1 MITEH
6 AGTALSPA
14 FRLAGFALVQAA
26 WSIEDGGELVP
37 IGFAE
42 HNGERNAMRFV
53 TEVTPARLLELYGIV
68 AGKLEPDRH
77 GVVAFSRSGRLP
89 GGEPFFILN
98 VHIVDGGGRLVGVV
112 RQAYEPARTSWI
124 PGRSTPFGV
133 VGTPSPSEEIDVPGV
148 REDLLVGVMQ
158 HPEGERL
165 FPQLA
170 AFAITLVES
179 SRS

>member
-6 AGTALSPA
+6 TGMALSPA

-26 WSIEDGGELVP
+26 WSIEDGSQLVP
-37 IGFAE
+37 IGLVE
-42 HNGERNAMRFV
+42 QDGERTSMRFA
-53 TEVTPARLLELYGIV
+53 TEITPERLVELYAIV
-68 AGKLEPDRH
+68 AGNVEPGQH
-77 GVVAFSRSGRLP
+77 GVVGFSRSGRLP

-98 VHIVDGGGRLVGVV
+98 IHIVDDAGHLVGVV
-112 RQAYEPARTSWI
+112 RQAYEPARMSWI
-124 PGRSTPFGV
+124 PGRSTPFGI
-133 VGTPSPSEEIDVPGV
+133 VGTPSPSEEIDVFGV
-148 REDLLVGVMQ
+148 REELLVGVML

-170 AFAITLVES
+170 AFAVTLMET